1 MSHMSPAL
9 ASGFFPISATWKTTS
24 LTRSPLFIVAFVC
37 FRRQIEKILL
47 QFMSK
52 SVLHMFSF
60 RSFIVSGLAF
70 RSLIHS
76 KFIFYMVD
84 N

>member
-9 ASGFFPISATWKTTS
+9 ASGFFPTRATWKIPS
-24 LTRSPLFIVAFVC
+24 LIRSHLFIVALVC
-37 FRRQIEKILL
+37 FRRQIQKILL

-60 RSFIVSGLAF
+60 RSFIVSGLTF

-76 KFIFYMVD
+76 EFIFYMVD